1 MVNGLDEIELTQEL
15 VRINSEN
22 PPGNE
27 KDVAKYIYDYLNDL
41 KFDPELVEFGDNR
54 YNVVA
59 SAGKG
64 DGLMLN
70 THIDT
75 VPVGKLENWKHN
87 PFEAKTENGKLYGR
101 GSCDSKGNAAVLLSS
116 LQKFS
121 KQKFKRKLLITLVG
135 DEEVGFGGSNY
146 LIQNRKDLF
155 KDVKYGIVSDCDMA
169 IMTAQKGVL
178 HLKFAFKG
186 KAAHG
191 AYPKLGVNAVTKA
204 ARFVAEVD
212 KMKGE
217 LTSKND
223 SFLGR
228 GSINIGKIA
237 GGTKVNIVPS
247 YCEVSIDRRLTYGE
261 TVDYAIGQFKK
272 ILIKLKLDSSVGNGV
287 EMLGE
292 PRVAMKTSKDSKLVG
307 MLQKISKLKI
317 GKLSGYTEM
326 ELYHRKLGM
335 ECVAMGAA
343 NDTAHSDNEYVK
355 IADLKKSNRIFESLI
370 RKWCLQ

>member
-1 MVNGLDEIELTQEL
+1 M
-15 VRINSEN
+15 RINSEN

-27 KDVAKYIYDYLNDL
+27 KGVAKYICDYLDDL
-41 KFDPELVEFGDNR
+41 KLDPELVEFGDDR

-64 DGLMLN
+64 EGLMLN

-75 VPVGKLENWKHN
+75 VPVGKLENWRHD
-87 PFEAKTENGKLYGR
+87 PFEAKIDNGKLYGR
-101 GSCDSKGNAAVLLSS
+101 GSCDSKGNAAVLLSA

-121 KQKFKRKLLITLVG
+121 KQQYKRKLLVTFVG

-155 KDVKYGIVSDCDMA
+155 KDVKYGVVSDCDMA
-169 IMTAQKGVL
+169 IMIAQKGVL
-178 HLKFAFKG
+178 HIKFTFKG

-191 AYPKLGVNAVTKA
+191 AYPELGVNAVTKA

-212 KMKGE
+212 GLKGG
-217 LTSKND
+217 LTGKKDN
-223 SFLGR
+223 FLGR

-247 YCEVSIDRRLTYGE
+247 HCEVSIDRRLTYGE
-261 TVDYAIGQFKK
+261 TVDYALSQFKK
-272 ILIKLKLDSSVGNGV
+272 ILIKLKLDASANM

-343 NDTAHSDNEYVK
+343 NDTAHSDNERVK
-355 IADLKKSNRIFESLI
+355 IADLKKSSRIFESLI
-370 RKWCLQ
+370 RKWCL